1 LALTEGRESAKVHLL
16 ADLHPAA
23 PAPAPGGSLMGWLWL
38 GIVVGIVVAGGLLI
52 ASRR

>member
-1 LALTEGRESAKVHLL
+1 MPGRDSAGVQLL

-23 PAPAPGGSLMGWLWL
+23 PAPTPGGSLALWIWV
-38 GIVVGIVVAGGLLI
+38 GIAVAIVVAGGLLI

>member
-1 LALTEGRESAKVHLL
+1 MRRRESAGVQLL

-23 PAPAPGGSLMGWLWL
+23 PAQPPGGSLLGWLLL

>member
-1 LALTEGRESAKVHLL
+1 MRRRNSAGVQLL

-23 PAPAPGGSLMGWLWL
+23 PATAPGGSLAGWLWL
-38 GIVVGIVVAGGLLI
+38 GIVVAIVVAGGLLI

>member
-1 LALTEGRESAKVHLL
+1 MRRRDSAAVHLL

-23 PAPAPGGSLMGWLWL
+23 PATAPGGSLAGWVWF
-38 GIVVGIVVAGGLLI
+38 GIAVAIVVAGGLLI

>member
-1 LALTEGRESAKVHLL
+1 VQLL

-23 PAPAPGGSLMGWLWL
+23 PATPPAGSLAGWIWL
-38 GIVVGIVVAGGLLI
+38 GIAVAIIVAGGLLI

>member
-1 LALTEGRESAKVHLL
+1 MQLL

-23 PAPAPGGSLMGWLWL
+23 PAIAPGGSLTGWIWFGVAVAIL
-38 GIVVGIVVAGGLLI
+38 VAGGLLV